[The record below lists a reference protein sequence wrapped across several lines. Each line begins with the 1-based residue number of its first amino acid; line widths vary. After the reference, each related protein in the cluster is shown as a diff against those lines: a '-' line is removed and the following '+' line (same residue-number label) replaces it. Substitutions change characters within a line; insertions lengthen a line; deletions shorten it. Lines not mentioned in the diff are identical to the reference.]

1 MKEVLQVER
10 IPPTKTCYFFRRPT
24 VVHSFWVKRLKHI
37 EARKE
42 AVTETEVRFG
52 WELYLQSL
60 DIVEW
65 LSAEM
70 MCIYGRDPCG
80 WRVRIDL

>member
-52 WELYLQSL
+52 WELYL
-60 DIVEW
+60 
-65 LSAEM
+65 
-70 MCIYGRDPCG
+70 
-80 WRVRIDL
+80 